1 MSKIGACLSIGNPRS
16 VRRRVVSVGV
26 MRKALL
32 LMGSLVWLSACETD
46 SSTGGLPG
54 LSRLTPDATATGST
68 GSAWPTEDQVKPPK
82 LTPSDP
88 NDDLSLGK
96 ENFREGN
103 YGLAERYFRKA
114 VESDPKDA
122 EAWLGLAAAY
132 DRLRRFDLADRAY
145 GEAIKIA
152 GPTAEILNNQGYSF
166 ILRGNFARAREIL
179 LAARAKRPGN
189 PYIENNIALLDES
202 ARRGK
207 SVQ

>member
-1 MSKIGACLSIGNPRS
+1 MGCRARETGSRGGAGVL
-16 VRRRVVSVGV
+16 SVGV
-26 MRKALL
+26 MRKGFLL
-32 LMGSLVWLSACETD
+32 VGCLVWLSACETN
-46 SSTGGLPG
+46 SNNTGGFPNPFH
-54 LSRLTPDATATGST
+54 LTPDSATTGSI
-68 GSAWPTEDQVKPPK
+68 GSAWPTEDQAKPAR
-82 LTPSDP
+82 LMPSDP

-114 VESDPKDA
+114 VESGPKDA

-145 GEAIKIA
+145 EEVIKIG

-166 ILRGNFARAREIL
+166 MLRGQFNRAREIL
-179 LAARAKRPGN
+179 LSARAKDPRN

-202 ARRGK
+202 ARKGK
-207 SVQ
+207 SVR

>member
-1 MSKIGACLSIGNPRS
+1 
-16 VRRRVVSVGV
+16 

-32 LMGSLVWLSACETD
+32 LVGCLVWLTACETD
-46 SSTGGLPG
+46 SSNTGGLP
-54 LSRLTPDATATGST
+54 SPFRLPSDGVATGAI
-68 GSAWPTEDQVKPPK
+68 GSAWPTEDQIKPPR
-82 LTPSDP
+82 LMSSNP

-145 GEAIKIA
+145 AEVIRITGA
-152 GPTAEILNNQGYSF
+152 TAEVLNNQGYSF
-166 ILRGNFARAREIL
+166 ILRGNFIRAREVL
-179 LAARAKRPGN
+179 LAARAKEPRN
-189 PYIENNIALLDES
+189 PYIENNIALLEES
-202 ARRGK
+202 AQRRK
-207 SVQ
+207 SVR

>member
-1 MSKIGACLSIGNPRS
+1 MGLRYREAR
-16 VRRRVVSVGV
+16 VAARRRIVSVGV
-26 MRKALL
+26 VQKGLL
-32 LMGSLVWLSACETD
+32 LVSCLVWLTACETD
-46 SSTGGLPG
+46 SGGIGGLSNPF
-54 LSRLTPDATATGST
+54 RQPPDGATTGST
-68 GSAWPTEDQVKPPK
+68 GSAWPTEDQIKPAR

-145 GEAIKIA
+145 AEVIRIA
-152 GPTAEILNNQGYSF
+152 GATAEVLNNQGYSF
-166 ILRGNFARAREIL
+166 ILRGNFTRAREVL
-179 LAARAKRPGN
+179 LTARAKDPANR
-189 PYIENNIALLDES
+189 YIENNIALLEES
-202 ARRGK
+202 AQRRK
-207 SVQ
+207 SVR